1 MEIIKFNVQKQ
12 RELLVEKDN
21 EVDKLKELVYDY
33 KEKVEKF
40 NINLIKFR
48 KEVEIVREFLV
59 YRNFENGNLLFLQG
73 IEYNCLKFVK
83 KEIIRKVEQM
93 GCLMVQVG
101 KGLRNLV

>member
-59 YRNFENGNLLFLQG
+59 YRNFENDNLLFLQG